1 MSLNPNY
8 NAIFKKF
15 SYKNFQLT
23 KICGFL
29 NENTK
34 ILIYKQT
41 VLPMVEYASFL
52 LYLNRNLDLDKLQRL
67 QNRALRI
74 CFGIY
79 DPKSI
84 SIDDLHKRAKMRK
97 LAERCDLHL
106 LNIMYDSQKYANY
119 IRKAA
124 VCTRQADKVCFHT
137 EQVHYMTFINGRL
150 TILELVSGANCPW
163 RLNHWVLKFCSKL
176 KQNYL

>member
-1 MSLNPNY
+1 
-8 NAIFKKF
+8 
-15 SYKNFQLT
+15 
-23 KICGFL
+23 
-29 NENTK
+29 
-34 ILIYKQT
+34 
-41 VLPMVEYASFL
+41 MVEYASFL

-84 SIDDLHKRAKMRK
+84 SIDNLHKRAKMRK

-106 LNIMYDSQKYANY
+106 LNIMYDSQKCVNY

-137 EQVHYMTFINGRL
+137 EQVHYDLYKWSPYYI
-150 TILELVSGANCPW
+150 GAGLW
-163 RLNHWVLKFCSKL
+163 SKL
-176 KQNYL
+176 PLETQSLGSKILFKAKTKLLMT